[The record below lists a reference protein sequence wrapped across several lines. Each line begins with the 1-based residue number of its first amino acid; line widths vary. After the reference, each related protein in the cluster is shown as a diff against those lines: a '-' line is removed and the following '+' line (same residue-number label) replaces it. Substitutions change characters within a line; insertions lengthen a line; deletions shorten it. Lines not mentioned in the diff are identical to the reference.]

1 MKRIS
6 KSRIVLT
13 GVKLGILQEELFYY
27 VQYASSWR
35 ECGLLSPE
43 EKKKVRLNDNYCAF
57 WPQLIKKNSWYI

>member
-6 KSRIVLT
+6 TSRIVLT

-27 VQYASSWR
+27 VQYASSWG

-43 EKKKVRLNDNYCAF
+43 EKKK
-57 WPQLIKKNSWYI
+57 